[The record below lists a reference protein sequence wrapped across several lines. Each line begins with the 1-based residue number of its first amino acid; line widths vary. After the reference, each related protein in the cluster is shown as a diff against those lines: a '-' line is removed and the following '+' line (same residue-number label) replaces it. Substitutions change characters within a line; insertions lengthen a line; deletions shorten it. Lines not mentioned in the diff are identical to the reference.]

1 MKKKPKGK
9 QNWFKTQFKKHPYLY
24 TFVIGW
30 PILFYIIG
38 EFIDPIVS
46 YRFDYVLL
54 IILFSFPI
62 IIFFLWFRKNKSKIK
77 PFYKR
82 NKKIFK
88 PIFYTV
94 GGIISFAI
102 ISLIITVITLGGFAN
117 FTERAKFEYLVWN
130 DQHDLCSQPGIA
142 YTGYGEYSKFFWK
155 ANFQFIDYFKYKPYT
170 VVKNVVNLKD
180 DFLYNF
186 NHCKATRYLLRA
198 AHQDHKVAK
207 DILATYPGDF
217 ASFYGFDDKYLFERY
232 RNSLDEKKLY
242 NAALVNAF
250 ANKLDKGD
258 YVNDLEKRRK
268 LHKEAAEEGYLLG
281 MQDYLY
287 TFTEE
292 EKINKSECPF
302 ILKYSNHL
310 SEQNSLMESINSA
323 YALIGKTS
331 METTRTIYE
340 CSDKKTDFAKAIL
353 LLKNFYNKFERTIN
367 TSNFITTY
375 PAIIYF
381 NGWGNVEKDQKLAY
395 ELFSINNENNYGSQ
409 ISKAYIAFV
418 KLNEQNSENNEEGTK
433 LLKEIFNSEV
443 SEYGDPTTY
452 IYCENIKYDF
462 KIPYVKKE
470 TDQEE
475 QARKTE
481 YLKPLKSCLNKASN
495 DEKIEF
501 VKSYI
506 KSWIENW
513 FKNPEL
519 VKTLNLYG

>member
-1 MKKKPKGK
+1 MKKVTKVKK
-9 QNWFKTQFKKHPYLY
+9 NWFKVQFEKHPYIYSVL
-24 TFVIGW
+24 IGW
-30 PILFYIIG
+30 PILWYILVL
-38 EFIDPIVS
+38 IDDNSKV
-46 YRFDYVLL
+46 YVEVLL
-54 IILFSFPI
+54 IILFSFPP
-62 IIFFLWFRKNKSKIK
+62 IIFFLWFRKNKSKK
-77 PFYKR
+77 T
-82 NKKIFK
+82 KKILK

-94 GGIISFAI
+94 GGIISFAV

-117 FTERAKFEYLVWN
+117 FTERAKFEYLVWD
-130 DQHDLCSQPGIA
+130 DQSGTCSNATI
-142 YTGYGEYSKFFWK
+142 YFSGYGEYSEFFWK
-155 ANFQFIDYFKYKPYT
+155 ANTQFIDYFQYKPYT

-180 DFLYNF
+180 NFLYNF

-198 AHQDHKVAK
+198 AHQNHKVAK
-207 DILATYPGDF
+207 DILASYPLEVWDF
-217 ASFYGFDDKYLFERY
+217 YEFNDGYIFERY
-232 RNSLDEKKLY
+232 RKSLDEKKLY

-250 ANKLDKGD
+250 ADNIGGKEALT
-258 YVNDLEKRRK
+258 LEKRRK

-281 MQDYLY
+281 MQAYLL
-287 TFTEE
+287 TFSEE
-292 EKINKSECPF
+292 EGKKIDKSECPF

-310 SEQNSLMESINSA
+310 YEQKSLLDSINA
-323 YALIGKTS
+323 IYALIGKTS
-331 METTRTIYE
+331 METPRAIYE
-340 CSDKKTDFAKAIL
+340 CSDKKTDFAKAIV
-353 LLKNFYNKFERTIN
+353 LLKNFNDKLQN
-367 TSNFITTY
+367 PKKTSNFVTTY

-395 ELFSINNENNYGSQ
+395 ELFSINNENNYGSK

-418 KLNEQNSENNEEGTK
+418 KLNEQNSENNEDGTK
-433 LLKEIFNSEV
+433 LLNEIINSEV
-443 SEYGDPTTY
+443 SEYGDPTT
-452 IYCENIKYDF
+452 IYCDNIKYDF

-495 DEKIEF
+495 DEKIES

-519 VKTLNLYG
+519 VETLNLFE

>member
-1 MKKKPKGK
+1 MKKVTKVKK
-9 QNWFKTQFKKHPYLY
+9 NWFKVQFEKHPYLF
-24 TFVIGW
+24 TFLIGW
-30 PILFYIIG
+30 PTLWYIIA

-46 YRFDYVLL
+46 NRFNYVLV
-54 IILFSFPI
+54 IIFFSFPI
-62 IIFFLWFRKNKSKIK
+62 IIFFLWFRKNKSKK
-77 PFYKR
+77 T
-82 NKKIFK
+82 KKILK

-94 GGIISFAI
+94 GGIISFVV
-102 ISLIITVITLGGFAN
+102 ISLIITIITLGGFAN
-117 FTERAKFEYLVWN
+117 FTERAKFEYLVWD
-130 DQHDLCSQPGIA
+130 DQYDLCSQSAPFT
-142 YTGYGEYSKFFWK
+142 TGYGEYSKFFWK
-155 ANFQFIDYFKYKPYT
+155 ANTQFIDYFQYKPYT
-170 VVKNVVNLKD
+170 VVKNVVNLKRES
-180 DFLYNF
+180 LYIF

-207 DILATYPGDF
+207 DILATYPENM
-217 ASFYGFDDKYLFERY
+217 AYFYEFDDKYLFERY
-232 RNSLDEKKLY
+232 RNSIDEKKLY

-250 ANKLDKGD
+250 AEKTDQEGNFLS
-258 YVNDLEKRRK
+258 DLEKRRR

-281 MQDYLY
+281 MQAYLL
-287 TFTEE
+287 TFSEE
-292 EKINKSECPF
+292 EGKKIDKSECPF

-310 SEQNSLMESINSA
+310 FEQNSLIDSINA
-323 YALIGKTS
+323 IYALIGKTS
-331 METTRTIYE
+331 METTRAIYE
-340 CSDKKTDFAKAIL
+340 CSDKKKDFAKAIL
-353 LLKNFYNKFERTIN
+353 LLKNFYNKFKRTIN
-367 TSNFITTY
+367 TSNFVTTY

-418 KLNEQNSENNEEGTK
+418 KLNEQNSENNEDGTK
-433 LLKEIFNSEV
+433 LLNEIINSEV

-462 KIPYVKKE
+462 KIPYVEIE

-475 QARKTE
+475 QARETE

-495 DEKIEF
+495 DERINS

-519 VKTLNLYG
+519 VETLNLFG

>member
-1 MKKKPKGK
+1 MKKG
-9 QNWFKTQFKKHPYLY
+9 
-24 TFVIGW
+24 
-30 PILFYIIG
+30 
-38 EFIDPIVS
+38 
-46 YRFDYVLL
+46 
-54 IILFSFPI
+54 
-62 IIFFLWFRKNKSKIK
+62 KSKIK
-77 PFYKR
+77 SFFKKR
-82 NKKIFK
+82 KKIFK

-94 GGIISFAI
+94 GGIISFAV
-102 ISLIITVITLGGFAN
+102 ISLIITVISLGGFAN
-117 FTERAKFEYLVWN
+117 FSERAKFEYLVWN
-130 DQHDLCSQPGIA
+130 DQSDSCSNATI
-142 YTGYGEYSKFFWK
+142 YFSGYGEYSEFFWK
-155 ANFQFIDYFKYKPYT
+155 ANTQFIDYFQYKPYT

-180 DFLYNF
+180 NFLYNF

-207 DILATYPGDF
+207 DILATYPDDF
-217 ASFYGFDDKYLFERY
+217 IYFYEFGDKYLFERY
-232 RNSLDEKKLY
+232 KNSIDEKKLY
-242 NAALVNAF
+242 NPALVYAF
-250 ANKLDKGD
+250 ASKEDQDGNVLLNLD
-258 YVNDLEKRRK
+258 KRRK
-268 LHKEAAEEGYLLG
+268 LYKEAAEEGYLLA
-281 MQDYLY
+281 MQDYLW

-310 SEQNSLMESINSA
+310 YEQKSLMDSFA
-323 YALIGKTS
+323 VVMALIGRIS
-331 METTRTIYE
+331 MDTTRAIYE

-353 LLKNFYNKFERTIN
+353 LFKDFNDKNANPSK
-367 TSNFITTY
+367 TSIFVTAY

-381 NGWGNVEKDQKLAY
+381 NGWGNVKKDQKLAY
-395 ELFSINNENNYGSQ
+395 ELFIENNYGSK

-418 KLNEQNSENNEEGTK
+418 KLNEQNSENNEDGTK
-433 LLKEIFNSEV
+433 LLNEIINSEV
-443 SEYGDPTTY
+443 SEYGDPTT
-452 IYCENIKYDF
+452 IYCDNIKYDF

-470 TDQEE
+470 TDQEG
-475 QARKTE
+475 QARETE

>member
-9 QNWFKTQFKKHPYLY
+9 QNWFKVQFKKHPYIY
-24 TFVIGW
+24 TFLIGW
-30 PILFYIIG
+30 
-38 EFIDPIVS
+38 
-46 YRFDYVLL
+46 
-54 IILFSFPI
+54 IILFFPNVFLVPLLEAKFGNPDNGVLSI
-62 IIFFLWFRKNKSKIK
+62 IFDVPGFIFLLFPLIIFFLWFRKNKSKIK
-77 PFYKR
+77 PFFKR
-82 NKKIFK
+82 RKKILK
-88 PIFYTV
+88 PFFYTV
-94 GGIISFAI
+94 GGLISFAI

-198 AHQDHKVAK
+198 AHQDHKIAK
-207 DILATYPGDF
+207 DILAAYPENMDF
-217 ASFYGFDDKYLFERY
+217 FYEFDDKYLFERY

-250 ANKLDKGD
+250 AEKTDQEGNFLS
-258 YVNDLEKRRK
+258 DLEKRRK

-281 MQDYLY
+281 MQDYLL
-287 TFTEE
+287 TFSEE
-292 EKINKSECPF
+292 KGKKINKSECPF

-310 SEQNSLMESINSA
+310 YEQKSLMDSFA
-323 YALIGKTS
+323 VVMALIGKIS
-331 METTRTIYE
+331 MDTTRAIYE

-353 LLKNFYNKFERTIN
+353 LLKNFNDKMQNPNK
-367 TSNFITTY
+367 TSSFATTY

-395 ELFSINNENNYGSQ
+395 ELFIENNYGSK
-409 ISKAYIAFV
+409 ISKAYLAFIE
-418 KLNEQNSENNEEGTK
+418 LNSPNTENHKKGLK
-433 LLKEIFNSEV
+433 LLNKMFDRADYTSTH
-443 SEYGDPTTY
+443 D
-452 IYCENIKYDF
+452 IYCNNIKYDF
-462 KIPYVKKE
+462 RNKE
-470 TDQEE
+470 ERE
-475 QARKTE
+475 KVS
-481 YLKPLKSCLNKASN
+481 LCLSEASN
-495 DEKIEF
+495 DERIDS

-519 VKTLNLYG
+519 VETLNLFG